1 MSSSLTGAGGYY
13 GPAGSTAGQKM
24 AGNII
29 PKGYKQAQLQQFTPE
44 QMNLFR
50 QMFSQVGPES
60 FLSKLAGGDPSQFEA
75 LEAPAM
81 RQFGQLQSQIASRYS
96 GVDPGAMSARRG
108 SGFQGAQTSAAQ
120 QFAESLQAQR
130 LGLQRQALMDL
141 MGISES
147 LLGQRP
153 YEQFMVKKDPSF
165 LQQLGLGLAGSAG
178 QMGSMFGGL
187 GLANWAGFLGNRG
200 QMPQNQQIT

>member
-29 PKGYKQAQLQQFTPE
+29 PKGYRQGQIQQFTPE

-60 FLSKLAGGDPSQFEA
+60 FLSKLAGGDQSQFEA

-120 QFAESLQAQR
+120 QFAESLQSQR

-153 YEQFMVKKDPSF
+153 YEQFLTQKQPSF
-165 LQQLGLGLAGSAG
+165 LQQLGLGMAGGFG
-178 QMGSMFGGL
+178 QGL
-187 GLANWAGFLGNRG
+187 GMLPSLFL
-200 QMPQNQQIT
+200 

>member
-1 MSSSLTGAGGYY
+1 MSTSLLGGNGYM
-13 GPAGSTAGQKM
+13 GPAGTSVGQKM
-24 AGNII
+24 SGNII
-29 PKGYKQAQLQQFTPE
+29 PKGYRQGQLQQFTPE

-60 FLSKLAGGDPSQFEA
+60 FLSKLAGGDQSQFEA

-81 RQFGQLQSQIASRYS
+81 RQFAGLQGDIASRFS
-96 GVDPGAMSARRG
+96 GAGMGARRS
-108 SGFQGAQTSAAQ
+108 SGFGQAQTSAAQ

-153 YEQFMVKKDPSF
+153 YEQFMVQKQPSF
-165 LQQLGLGLAGSAG
+165 LQQLGLGAASGFG
-178 QMGSMFGGL
+178 QGL
-187 GLANWAGFLGNRG
+187 GMLPGLFF
-200 QMPQNQQIT
+200 

>member
-108 SGFQGAQTSAAQ
+108 SGFQGAQTSAAER
-120 QFAESLQAQR
+120 FAESLQAQR
-130 LGLQRQALMDL
+130 LGLQRQALLDL
-141 MGISES
+141 MGLSES

-153 YEQFMVKKDPSF
+153 FEQGLVPKEDSF
-165 LQQLGLGLAGSAG
+165 LKKLGYQIGGGFG
-178 QMGSMFGGL
+178 QGIGG
-187 GLANWAGFLGNRG
+187 GLANLPFLF
-200 QMPQNQQIT
+200 I

>member
-24 AGNII
+24 AGNIV
-29 PKGYKQAQLQQFTPE
+29 PKGYRQGQLQQFTPE

-60 FLSKLAGGDPSQFEA
+60 FLSKLAGGDESQFEA

-96 GVDPGAMSARRG
+96 GVEPGAMSARRG
-108 SGFQGAQTSAAQ
+108 SGFQGAQTSAAER
-120 QFAESLQAQR
+120 FAEGLQAQR

-153 YEQFMVKKDPSF
+153 YEQQLLKKAPSIWETF
-165 LQQLGLGLAGSAG
+165 
-178 QMGSMFGGL
+178 GSMFAEGL
-187 GLANWAGFLGNRG
+187 GKGVGSGAIFGV
-200 QMPQNQQIT
+200 